1 MITMFTWDK
10 QTKMR
15 CAISTSCTGWRA
27 RTLWTSGSVF
37 HPALHSGLG
46 KEALCF
52 LTSQMRL
59 LPPYHKPRQLD
70 YQTRIC
76 PLFKQT
82 KIHIHLCLL
91 FKQTN
96 KKRYHRNLALYRD
109 QGTETY
115 QRISY
120 IISPWHSYFK
130 TDLVELEMI
139 VEMFFV

>member
-1 MITMFTWDK
+1 MIMMFMWDK

-15 CAISTSCTGWRA
+15 CATSTSCTGWRA

-37 HPALHSGLG
+37 HPGLHSGLG

-91 FKQTN
+91 LFKQT
-96 KKRYHRNLALYRD
+96 KKKIPSKSRSLSWPRNRNISKNIIYHFTMAFL
-109 QGTETY
+109 
-115 QRISY
+115 
-120 IISPWHSYFK
+120 F
-130 TDLVELEMI
+130 
-139 VEMFFV
+139 

>member
-1 MITMFTWDK
+1 MITMFMWDK
-10 QTKMR
+10 QTMMR
-15 CAISTSCTGWRA
+15 CATSTSCTGWRA

-37 HPALHSGLG
+37 HLALHSGLG

-96 KKRYHRNLALYRD
+96 KKDTIEISLSIITKEQKHIKEYH
-109 QGTETY
+109 
-115 QRISY
+115 ISFHHG
-120 IISPWHSYFK
+120 IPILK
-130 TDLVELEMI
+130 QI
-139 VEMFFV
+139 